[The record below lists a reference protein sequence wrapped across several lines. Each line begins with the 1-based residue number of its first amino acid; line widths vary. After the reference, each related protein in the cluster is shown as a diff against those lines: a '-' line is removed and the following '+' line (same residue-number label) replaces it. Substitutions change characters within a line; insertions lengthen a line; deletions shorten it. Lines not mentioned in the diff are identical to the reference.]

1 VKAAHA
7 LGLGFLLAL
16 LVASPSVDARA
27 PTVDQSCRFE
37 GHQLWGKVKVVDS
50 FPDVKVKV
58 VDSFPDLKVKHVD
71 AFPDDCGEWKLV
83 DSFPDVKV
91 QFVDSF
97 PDVKIKFVDSFPGL
111 P

>member
-1 VKAAHA
+1 MKLAHA
-7 LGLGFLLAL
+7 LGLAAGLTTLVLAPSAD
-16 LVASPSVDARA
+16 ASAPSVDE
-27 PTVDQSCRFE
+27 SCRFE
-37 GHQLWGKVKVVDS
+37 GHPLWGKVKVVDS

-58 VDSFPDLKVKHVD
+58 VESFPDLRVKHVD
-71 AFPDDCGEWKLV
+71 AFPDDCGEWKMV

-97 PDVKIKFVDSFPGL
+97 PDVKIEFVDSFPGR